1 MDAHTEGDFIETTDG
16 DLGLSLAILSARNGY
31 VSTPVE
37 IGKHLHQVDQ
47 DEFFMSIITVRTLL
61 SHVAVYYSCC
71 ILSVVFI
78 IL

>member
-1 MDAHTEGDFIETTDG
+1 MDAYTKGDFIDTTDG

-37 IGKHLHQVDQ
+37 IGKHLQVDQ

-61 SHVAVYYSCC
+61 SHVAMYYSCC
-71 ILSVVFI
+71 N
-78 IL
+78 